1 MHQRTITKYLPGLER
16 LEEKQLLSAGPL
28 TRPFTSLES
37 GSRALEAHPADTSSA
52 PGATGSVPSRDTG
65 QEVEAPDTPAKKPT
79 TGYLMYRITNPNRFN
94 KGLNPPFSQVL
105 VQSRQPVPGQVYNIL
120 FVVARNG
127 TAKTFN
133 ASSGFYVK
141 IPQSRTVFP
150 ILTGSEQWKPG
161 QRFVFYIL
169 TKKYYPLPSEV
180 HSGFEFDLAA
190 RDRSRFRD
198 HRRSLSGSSITPPRS
213 AGPLTRSLFS
223 ARGTREAL
231 ARNMACLT
239 QQSTSSFLRKPRET
253 ILAAISS

>member
-180 HSGFEFDLAA
+180 HSGFEFDLAGA
-190 RDRSRFRD
+190 RSVAIPGPSAIALRIKYNPATFSRTLDSIVVFGPGNQGGVGAKFGLPNTAINEFLFAQT
-198 HRRSLSGSSITPPRS
+198 HRNDFG
-213 AGPLTRSLFS
+213 GYF
-223 ARGTREAL
+223 
-231 ARNMACLT
+231 
-239 QQSTSSFLRKPRET
+239 
-253 ILAAISS
+253 